1 METAIPQWEYKE
13 HGGWKAMSP
22 QVNGIL
28 RNFQGE
34 AVAIPVE
41 HCVNVRRV
49 YDDIGTKRQ
58 HRQYYDE
65 EESNTWVNTCYDSS
79 EGHSAVADRCSALC
93 LYFFQFL
100 CCAAIFLIA

>member
-1 METAIPQWEYKE
+1 METAKPQWEYKE

-28 RNFQGE
+28 LNFQGE

-49 YDDIGTKRQ
+49 YDDIDTKRQ

-65 EESNTWVNTCYDSS
+65 
-79 EGHSAVADRCSALC
+79 
-93 LYFFQFL
+93 
-100 CCAAIFLIA
+100 